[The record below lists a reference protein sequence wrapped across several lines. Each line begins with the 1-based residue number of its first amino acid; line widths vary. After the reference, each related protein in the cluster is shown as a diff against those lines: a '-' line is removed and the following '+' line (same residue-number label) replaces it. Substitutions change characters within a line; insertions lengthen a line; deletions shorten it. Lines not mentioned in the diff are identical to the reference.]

1 MKIETSSINMNAET
15 NFTLEQTST
24 SSFTNY
30 LFESK
35 QNIKDEIHKQNKVE
49 FEVAKLERV
58 LLVDEDDLSHQDH
71 LNKKILEMI
80 LEAFTDFKDIKLQPE
95 GKNSDNLK
103 HKMIQVEQSTYYH
116 KKEYTQE
123 SSINFQTQAQVKTN
137 KGQINIDLDISFSQ
151 KFTEKIEQTT
161 TSTKINYLDPL
172 IINYEGNLTSF
183 DNINSQLSLQFDLNS
198 NGKNE
203 IIPQL
208 KDGAGFLALDK
219 NNNKT
224 IDNGSELFGATSG
237 DGFKEL
243 KEYDE
248 DGNSWID
255 ENDSIFNSLLIWDT
269 NKKDEASLI
278 ALGQAGIGAIYLS
291 AVDSTFRYTSGINQ
305 DYAKLKQSSF
315 YLKENGQA
323 GLVTSSDFVV

>member
-15 NFTLEQTST
+15 NFTLEQTTT

-49 FEVAKLERV
+49 YEVAKLERV

-71 LNKKILEMI
+71 LNKKILEII
-80 LEAFTDFKDIKLQPE
+80 LNNFTDSKDIKLQPE

-103 HKMIQVEQSTYYH
+103 HKMIQIEKSTYYH

-151 KFTEKIEQTT
+151 KFSESFEETFVSK
-161 TSTKINYLDPL
+161 KVNYLDPL
-172 IINYEGNLTSF
+172 IINYNSNLNSF
-183 DNINSQLSLQFDLNS
+183 DNISSKLSFEFDLNS
-198 NGKNE
+198 DGKNE
-203 IIPQL
+203 LIPQL
-208 KDGAGFLALDK
+208 KEQAGFLAIDK
-219 NNNKT
+219 NNNGT
-224 IDNGSELFGATSG
+224 IDNGNELFGTNTG
-237 DGFKEL
+237 DGFAEL
-243 KEYDE
+243 KQYDE

-255 ENDSIFNSLLIWDT
+255 ENDSIFDSLLIWEKNE
-269 NKKDEASLI
+269 NKEGSLI
-278 ALGQAGIGAIYLS
+278 GLGQAGVGAIYL
-291 AVDSTFRYTSGINQ
+291 AAADSNFRYSKGVNQ
-305 DYAKLKQSSF
+305 EYALLKQSSF
-315 YLKENGQA
+315 YLKENGKA